1 MFSTTYEQPSYQF
14 VPLVFQNLIQ
24 GYGRSEAEI
33 ACVPGRETV
42 RDGARR
48 DYETG
53 DGRETGTVTLT
64 VFRSASERSWR
75 RWPWFLPRQPSV

>member
-33 ACVPGRETV
+33 ACVPGRETGRETV
-42 RDGARR
+42 RDGITR
-48 DYETG
+48 
-53 DGRETGTVTLT
+53 RETGTVTLT

>member
-48 DYETG
+48 CETGLRDGRRETG
-53 DGRETGTVTLT
+53 DGDSHLNCFSQR
-64 VFRSASERSWR
+64 
-75 RWPWFLPRQPSV
+75 